1 MKKEILRVLYLIA
14 LAFIGCMCLI
24 MGIIDNNVDYSIL
37 AFVILFYI
45 EFKDDQFERKNM
57 I

>member
-14 LAFIGCMCLI
+14 LAFTGCMCLI